1 MSSGPDDRV
10 FEVAADLFGLLAA
23 PTRLRI
29 VCVLIEGERNVTE
42 LLDRVAVSQP
52 NMSQHLGT
60 LYRAG
65 VLARQRYGAQVR
77 YRVDSAQVRSLCA
90 ACARPCKTSLAAALP
105 GPQPAPAGTT
115 TVRHRSTREF
125 P

>member
-1 MSSGPDDRV
+1 MSSDLDDRV
-10 FEVAADLFGLLAA
+10 FEAAADLFGLLAA

-52 NMSQHLGT
+52 NMSQHLGM

-65 VLARQRYGAQVR
+65 VLARRRNGAQIHYRIDNAQVR
-77 YRVDSAQVRSLCA
+77 RLCEALQPQLRIA
-90 ACARPCKTSLAAALP
+90 ATPSTAGRDH
-105 GPQPAPAGTT
+105 PQDTPPQEQA
-115 TVRHRSTREF
+115 
-125 P
+125 

>member
-1 MSSGPDDRV
+1 MSSGLDDRV

-65 VLARQRYGAQVR
+65 VLARRRCGAQVR
-77 YRVDSAQVRSLCA
+77 YRVESAQVRRLCEALHPQPGHA
-90 ACARPCKTSLAAALP
+90 AARPATGAGRHHDNP
-105 GPQPAPAGTT
+105 PQEHP
-115 TVRHRSTREF
+115 
-125 P
+125 

>member
-1 MSSGPDDRV
+1 MSSGLDDRV

-42 LLDRVAVSQP
+42 LLERVAVSQP

-65 VLARQRYGAQVR
+65 LLARRRCGAQVH
-77 YRVDSAQVRSLCA
+77 YRVESTQVRRLCEA
-90 ACARPCKTSLAAALP
+90 LREQFGSATARPATGTGRHQDNLP
-105 GPQPAPAGTT
+105 QEHP
-115 TVRHRSTREF
+115 
-125 P
+125 

>member
-1 MSSGPDDRV
+1 MSSDLDDRV
-10 FEVAADLFGLLAA
+10 YEVAADLFGLLAA

-29 VCVLIEGERNVTE
+29 VCVLIEGEKNVTE
-42 LLDRVAVSQP
+42 LLDRVDVSQP

-65 VLARQRYGAQVR
+65 VLARRRTGAQIY
-77 YRVDSAQVRSLCA
+77 YRIDNMQVQRLCEALQHQQA
-90 ACARPCKTSLAAALP
+90 AMAADD
-105 GPQPAPAGTT
+105 APA
-115 TVRHRSTREF
+115 HRRA

>member
-1 MSSGPDDRV
+1 MSSGLDDRV
-10 FEVAADLFGLLAA
+10 FEAAADLFGLLAA

-65 VLARQRYGAQVR
+65 VLARRRTGAQIH
-77 YRVDSAQVRSLCA
+77 YRIDNPQVRRLCEA
-90 ACARPCKTSLAAALP
+90 LQHPPGSAAATP
-105 GPQPAPAGTT
+105 TPSQ
-115 TVRHRSTREF
+115 RSIRAF

>member
-1 MSSGPDDRV
+1 MSSGLDDRV

-65 VLARQRYGAQVR
+65 VLARRRCGAQVR
-77 YRVDSAQVRSLCA
+77 YRVDSAQVRSLCEALQGQLGSA
-90 ACARPCKTSLAAALP
+90 AARPA
-105 GPQPAPAGTT
+105 AGTD
-115 TVRHRSTREF
+115 RHCDSAPEER

>member
-1 MSSGPDDRV
+1 MSSGLDDRV
-10 FEVAADLFGLLAA
+10 FEVAADLFGLLAT

-65 VLARQRYGAQVR
+65 VLARRRCGAQVR
-77 YRVDSAQVRSLCA
+77 YRVESAQVRRLCEALLAQPGHA
-90 ACARPCKTSLAAALP
+90 ATRPAHGAGRHHDNP
-105 GPQPAPAGTT
+105 PQEHP
-115 TVRHRSTREF
+115 
-125 P
+125 